1 MWYITH
7 NTNYDLHSM
16 SVPFEPTVEDLEK
29 YVGFVYVIIDTIT
42 NMKYI
47 GKKLLF
53 SSKILPVTKTR
64 KRRKKTLVESDW
76 KSYYG
81 SNKQLQEEVA
91 LHGPERYKRIILRLC
106 TSKGECSYYET
117 KYQLEHDVLLRDDF
131 YNDFVGCRIHSR
143 HLKDMRTTT

>member
-1 MWYITH
+1 
-7 NTNYDLHSM
+7 M

-29 YVGFVYVIIDTIT
+29 YVGFVYIIVDSVT

-76 KSYYG
+76 KDYYG

-91 LHGPERYKRIILRLC
+91 LHGPDRFKRVILRLC
-106 TSKGECSYYET
+106 ESKGECSYYELHFQM
-117 KYQLEHDVLLRDDF
+117 KYDVLLKPDEF
-131 YNDFVGCRIHSR
+131 YNAFVGAKIHR
-143 HLKDMRTTT
+143 NHILPKACVEGTTDNR